1 MENFQVPG
9 VWSRTVE
16 NLGGP
21 ADPAH
26 LFSAQRIFDVGEP
39 LSRKLERVIDMR
51 LTARRTHEQVPKP
64 GAHVHVLK
72 LFARLQRIPLLPG
85 RVLLCLSVKSTCS
98 LHNTKFTT
106 RTKSS

>member
-51 LTARRTHEQVPKP
+51 LTARRRHEQVPKP
-64 GAHVHVLK
+64 GAPGLGLK
-72 LFARLQRIPLLPG
+72 LLDRLQRLPSIAGREPLCVALQC
-85 RVLLCLSVKSTCS
+85 RSNLDRQSVV
-98 LHNTKFTT
+98 
-106 RTKSS
+106 